1 MGLLRGGP
9 ARRWWVALA
18 VVVAA
23 PGALWALASPVLSVP
38 DEPSHALTAV
48 ALWHGQRNDVEVVFP
63 DGHVVAFYELPE
75 PWAAASGVPRC
86 YAGHPEVTA
95 DCAVWPS
102 RAGEDEVSGSSA
114 GRYPPLFY
122 GLVGW
127 GGRLWDG
134 PSGVH
139 AMRLASAALCGALV
153 ASAVWALARVV
164 DRRLALAGVLVA
176 WVPTAAFL
184 AGSVNP
190 NGFEVAAAVA
200 TWAAVLAVVRWPA
213 VHHGP
218 VPRSLLVHA
227 AGATAVLSF
236 SRTISP
242 LFAGA
247 VVVLAVVGAPP
258 GALRRLWEWRAVRWA
273 AAVGASAAVI
283 AGALIVTSHVLVA
296 TPGSIDVGDRNPAV
310 AALGQTGT
318 YLEQMVG
325 VFGWLDTP
333 APALV
338 PGVWAGLGVG
348 SLALAVRRAG
358 WRASAGL
365 LLTAVGIVVLPA
377 VAQYPAAETQGL
389 PWQGRYTLP
398 LAVGIPLT
406 AAVLLGS
413 GPGRLGATAL
423 RRLGIGVALATG
435 AASLVAFHAALR
447 RYATGI
453 GGPLDPRGGA
463 WSPPGGAA
471 WLLLAAVAV
480 VAGAVALA
488 AADPPAGPATPEG

>member
-1 MGLLRGGP
+1 MRPRHQEP
-9 ARRWWVALA
+9 ARLWWVALA
-18 VVVAA
+18 VVVGA

-63 DGHVVAFYELPE
+63 DGHVVAFYDLPE
-75 PWAAASGVPRC
+75 PWAAAAGVPLC
-86 YAGHPEVTA
+86 YAGHPDATA
-95 DCAVWPS
+95 DCSVWPA
-102 RAGEDEVSGSSA
+102 RASEDDVSGSSA

-122 GLVGW
+122 ALVGW

-139 AMRLASAALCGALV
+139 AMRLASAVLCGALV
-153 ASAVWALARVV
+153 TSAAWALARVV

-200 TWAAVLAVVRWPA
+200 TWAAVLSVVRWPA
-213 VHHGP
+213 VHDGP
-218 VPRSLLVHA
+218 VPRSLLAHA
-227 AGATAVLSF
+227 AAAATVLAL

-242 LFAGA
+242 LFVGA
-247 VVVLAVVGAPP
+247 VVALAAVGAPP
-258 GALRRLWEWRAVRWA
+258 GALRSIWAQRSVRWA
-273 AAVGASAAVI
+273 AALGGAATLV
-283 AGALIVTSHVLVA
+283 AGGLIVASHVLVA
-296 TPGSIDVGDRNPAV
+296 TPGSIEVGDRNPAV
-310 AALGQTGT
+310 AAFGRTAR

-333 APALV
+333 APAVV
-338 PGVWAGLGVG
+338 PAVWAVLGVG
-348 SLALAVRRAG
+348 ALFLAARQVG

-365 LLTAVGIVVLPA
+365 LLTALGVLALPV

-406 AAVLLGS
+406 AALLVGT
-413 GPGRLGATAL
+413 GPGRLGPVAG

-435 AASLVAFHAALR
+435 AASLVAFHAGLR
-447 RYATGI
+447 RYATGVD
-453 GGPLDPRGGA
+453 GALDPRNGA
-463 WSPPGGAA
+463 WAPPGGAGG
-471 WLLLAAVAV
+471 LLVAAVV
-480 VAGAVALA
+480 VAAGAVALMAVDRPRA
-488 AADPPAGPATPEG
+488 AALEG